1 MRRISLLCTPG
12 IMPEMT
18 STEGLG
24 VSGHPSHTYQILSN
38 VLSQRRTYPLMGV
51 SSQNPLQIQEFY
63 PDSSLRSKQGADY
76 YVEASHCL
84 HIAVLKGA
92 EIVLTPEAA

>member
-1 MRRISLLCTPG
+1 MRRISLLYTPG

-24 VSGHPSHTYQILSN
+24 VSGHPSHTHQILWN
-38 VLSQRRTYPLMGV
+38 LPSQRRTYHLMGV
-51 SSQNPLQIQEFY
+51 SSQNPLQIQEFS
-63 PDSSLRSKQGADY
+63 PDSSLRSKQEADY

-84 HIAVLKGA
+84 HIVVLKGA